1 MKRAM
6 ATVLGIL
13 CASAVLGQIPD
24 GDPHW
29 SARAE
34 GSQNGHA
41 KADHINAAIAA
52 YQKAIA
58 QDPNDLEPHWKLL
71 RTLRF
76 KGAYVATTNE
86 EKRQVYGVAKQAG
99 EQALR
104 L

>member
-1 MKRAM
+1 MKRAIAM
-6 ATVLGIL
+6 VLGIL
-13 CASAVLGQIPD
+13 FASAVVAQIPD
-24 GDPHW
+24 GDQHW

-71 RTLRF
+71 RTF
-76 KGAYVATTNE
+76 TTTGSTM
-86 EKRQVYGVAKQAG
+86 R
-99 EQALR
+99 
-104 L
+104 